1 MSKVE
6 VSNSFPFLSILTLIF
21 ITLKLTGYID
31 WSWFWVLSPL
41 VIPLGLIFSIIF
53 LVILGDIIYKALQTN
68 KKNYD
73 N

>member
-31 WSWFWVLSPL
+31 WSWLWVLSPL

-53 LVILGDIIYKALQTN
+53 LVILGDIIYKAIKTN